1 MHSHVRHV
9 IRTVGKALR
18 ARLPPRRPKPHRPRF
33 AHDAQPGRDV
43 GASCLGEE
51 SVFFADPAR
60 LAELADALRAANSPW
75 VASALV
81 RVERDRTVG
90 LPVYGRTAGVLDS
103 SFSWGRIATGPG
115 KDVLY
120 AVRPHRFAFAPRF
133 ALAILYEA
141 IPADVLAGILEGWIG
156 FARSAA
162 SALPYLSSLVVIQ
175 RSLALSW
182 AFAFVSASSASN
194 SGAGIRVRSA
204 ILRIVRADIDFL
216 FPRLGTG
223 YPNNH
228 LLVERFAAW
237 YLAIVFPELVPS
249 GTKIE
254 QLERLYV
261 DELMRQTYEDGG
273 GFEHSL
279 HYHEFACETAVAY
292 LLLSARR
299 GAAVSRSVSERVR
312 RMLELQVELAG
323 PHCLA
328 VAYGNATE
336 DPLFPLDAEEGWATA
351 GLRELY
357 RSLFCPRLSPAPRS
371 AAAVER
377 AFWLLS
383 GDLAGEPEDPLES
396 TGIKSW
402 RDSGFHVLSDTPGSG
417 RVVFRTGPGPS
428 SRSMPGHAHADL
440 LSVYA
445 TSGAQAFFVDA
456 GTWSYRFRAEDPT
469 HAPGRAYFA
478 GPSAHNTLTI
488 DGIDP
493 LGSLRGD
500 FRDRELEARVQCRGL
515 ATGDRL
521 AWAEYEMSGSASYD
535 GYRRGIIHVAGECW
549 ILYDRLPRSLP
560 DSEVRLKFLAAPG
573 VSARVGPYDF
583 VVLEAEVESLWIAKG
598 TGLVRPTIAHGETNP
613 LGGWFAPRYG
623 ERVPAPQLTYAL
635 GAESCTSALVFGFGV
650 ENAFPVAVEDF
661 GGGVA
666 VRYRRGMRSELVVLP
681 SAGGAIEV
689 NCGEL
694 RHEAD
699 VVWFR
704 HSQGSCEL
712 RLAAH
717 GRPNSEPTEWAR
729 AGRSLSDIS
738 IQHGGRE
745 WQWSRS
751 TGERFGCRMGVA
763 QSHARTE

>member
-1 MHSHVRHV
+1 MSRQ
-9 IRTVGKALR
+9 RS
-18 ARLPPRRPKPHRPRF
+18 KPHRPRF
-33 AHDAQPGRDV
+33 AHDAQLKRGV
-43 GASCLGEE
+43 GVDAYGFGEG
-51 SVFFADPAR
+51 SVFFANPAR
-60 LAELADALRAANSPW
+60 LAVLAGALRAAKSPW
-75 VASALV
+75 VASALAH
-81 RVERDRTVG
+81 VERDRTVG

-103 SFSWGRIATGPG
+103 SFSWGRIETGPG
-115 KDVLY
+115 NDVLY
-120 AVRPHRFAFAPRF
+120 SVRPHRFAFAPRF

-141 IPADVLAGILEGWIG
+141 IPADILAGILESWIG
-156 FARSAA
+156 FARSGA

-182 AFAFVSASSASN
+182 AFAFVSASSTSN
-194 SGAGIRVRSA
+194 SQAGIRLRAA

-237 YLAIVFPELVPS
+237 YLAVVFPQLVPS
-249 GTKIE
+249 GTRIE
-254 QLERLYV
+254 ELERQYV

-299 GAAVSRSVSERVR
+299 GAAVSGSVSERVR

-323 PHCLA
+323 PHCLT

-336 DPLFPLDAEEGWATA
+336 DPLFPLDAEEACATA
-351 GLRELY
+351 GLREFY

-371 AAAVER
+371 AASVER

-383 GDLAGEPEDPLES
+383 GDVAGKPENPVAS
-396 TGIKSW
+396 TGITSW
-402 RDSGFHVLSDTPGSG
+402 RDSGFHLHSDTPGSG

-440 LSVYA
+440 MSVYA
-445 TSGAQAFFVDA
+445 TSGAQAFFIDA

-493 LGSLRGD
+493 LGALRGD

-515 ATGDRL
+515 ATGDGL
-521 AWAEYEMSGSASYD
+521 AWVEYEMSGPASYD
-535 GYRRGIIHVAGECW
+535 GYRRGIIHVVGECW
-549 ILYDRLPRSLP
+549 ILYDRLPRPLP
-560 DSEVRLKFLAAPG
+560 DSEVRLRFQVAPD
-573 VSARVGPYDF
+573 VRAHVGAHDF
-583 VVLEAEVESLWIAKG
+583 VVLEAENESLWIARG
-598 TGLVRPTIAHGETNP
+598 TGLGRPTIAQGETHP
-613 LGGWFAPRYG
+613 LGGWLAPRYG

-635 GAESCTSALVFGFGV
+635 EPEICTTALVFGFGV

-661 GGGVA
+661 GGGLA
-666 VRYRRGMRSELVVLP
+666 IRHRRGMRSELVLLR

-689 NCGEL
+689 TCGEM

-712 RLAAH
+712 RIAAH
-717 GRPNSEPTEWAR
+717 DRPNSEPAEWAG
-729 AGRSLSDIS
+729 AGRNLSDIS
-738 IQHGGRE
+738 IKHGGKQ

-751 TGERFGCRMGVA
+751 AGERFGCRMDA
-763 QSHARTE
+763 AERHARTE